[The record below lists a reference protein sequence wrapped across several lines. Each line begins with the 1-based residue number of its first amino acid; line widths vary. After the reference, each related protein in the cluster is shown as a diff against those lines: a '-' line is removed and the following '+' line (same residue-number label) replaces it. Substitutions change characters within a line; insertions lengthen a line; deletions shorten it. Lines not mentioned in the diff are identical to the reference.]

1 MNTVLKCG
9 LLFLSLGLAACATSP
24 VVRPQAWSAPD
35 VVVAP
40 SSFTGVH
47 GLAVDAKGRLLA
59 GSVLGNSIWE
69 VDRQTGAAHILIGGP
84 EGQAD
89 DIAIGPKGEMAWTSF
104 LQGVIRYREND
115 GAAIRVLAKDLPG
128 INSLAF
134 DQRSGKLYASQVF
147 LGDAM
152 WEIDITGNQPP
163 RQIAKDMG
171 GLNGFEVGPDGM
183 IYGPL

>member
-9 LLFLSLGLAACATSP
+9 LLFLSFGLAACATSP

-69 VDRQTGAAHILIGGP
+69 VDRQTGAAQILIGGP
-84 EGQAD
+84 EG
-89 DIAIGPKGEMAWTSF
+89 
-104 LQGVIRYREND
+104 
-115 GAAIRVLAKDLPG
+115 
-128 INSLAF
+128 
-134 DQRSGKLYASQVF
+134 
-147 LGDAM
+147 
-152 WEIDITGNQPP
+152 
-163 RQIAKDMG
+163 
-171 GLNGFEVGPDGM
+171 
-183 IYGPL
+183 